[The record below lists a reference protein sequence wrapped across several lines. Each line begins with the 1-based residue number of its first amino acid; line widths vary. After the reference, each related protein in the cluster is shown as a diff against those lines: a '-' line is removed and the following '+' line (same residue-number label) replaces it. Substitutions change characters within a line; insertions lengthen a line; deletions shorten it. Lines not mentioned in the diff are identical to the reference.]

1 MITSFDPFRTALEQ
15 SSYALGKQDRAEL
28 SRATTELINCYQG
41 NQLGYLWGYLS
52 KHIKSRELRT
62 RYQTLAVYH
71 NITRLLVDR
80 VATLGEVPVRVLWR
94 HKNGTPHSPAQRKWD
109 EITAT
114 KMGDVT
120 WDAFIPSLA
129 RRRELTKTVVAG
141 VEWDA
146 KRSELLLN
154 SYSPNVI
161 DVGYEEGNYRKD
173 RPDWY
178 TLMRDEAGSVYQ
190 RWDFSDGG
198 ARVYDTTSGGIEVGP
213 SDAYPVMDPETDGP
227 LVPFVAFRTDVPQDD
242 FFVWDGQAELLA
254 AQEFVNRCYTQ
265 LAVQLHYGAFKVPIV
280 RGEWIGKDGLPPQIT
295 LDPSEFLQEPYDP
308 LSNDTGPKIRWDG
321 PAAKEVIDALLAVIG
336 HWVEATAATFHLNPS
351 AIRAKN
357 EATSGYALQIESAA
371 LKVKHQMTRTLSLAP
386 LRRLVHVMR
395 TVWNYYNPNDKVP
408 EDAQFEVV
416 IPDYGSAVT
425 LREEVDADVLLL
437 DKGIKTLEQLILKY
451 NPGISNEKVEQM
463 LADDEDEPVEAEEAD
478 APEADATENDSEADA
493 TPKTGD
499 AVADAAASGD
509 IAVQDVALNGAQMA
523 SLLTIVQAV
532 ASKTLPYDS
541 AIALVR
547 IAVPSVDD
555 ATAIRLLGPADGFQP
570 PAVQEATPD
579 VTPPVAA
586 QKPPAVPGEE

>member
-1 MITSFDPFRTALEQ
+1 MITSYDPFRAELES
-15 SSYALGKQDRAEL
+15 SSYRLGQQDRAEL

-41 NQLGYLWGYLS
+41 NQLGYLWGYLA
-52 KHIKSRELRT
+52 KHIKSRELRV

-80 VATLGEVPVRVLWR
+80 VSTLGEVPVRVLWK
-94 HKNGTPHSPAQRKWD
+94 HKNGSTHGPAQRKWD

-120 WDAFIPSLA
+120 WDAFVPSLA
-129 RRRELTKTVVAG
+129 RRRELTKTVVAA
-141 VEWDA
+141 VEWDE
-146 KRSELLLN
+146 KRGELLLN
-154 SYSPNVI
+154 SYAPNVI

-178 TLMRDEAGSVYQ
+178 VLLRDEATSVFQ
-190 RWDFSDGG
+190 KWDFSGG
-198 ARVYDTTSGGIEVGP
+198 SATVYDVNSQGMQDGE
-213 SDAYPVMDPETDGP
+213 SKSYPVPDPETGGS

-265 LAVQLHYGAFKVPIV
+265 LAIQLHYGAFKVPIV
-280 RGEWIGKDGLPPQIT
+280 RGEWIGKDGQPPQIT
-295 LDPSEFLQEPYDP
+295 LDPSEFLQEPFDP
-308 LSNDTGPKIRWDG
+308 MSNDTGPKIRWDG
-321 PAAKEVIDALLAVIG
+321 PAAKEEIDSLLAVIG

-395 TVWNYYNPNDKVP
+395 TVWNYYNPADKLP
-408 EDAQFEVV
+408 EDAAFEVV

-437 DKGIKTLEQLILKY
+437 DKKVKTLRQLILKY
-451 NPGISNEKVEQM
+451 NPGISNEEVERM
-463 LADDEDEPVEAEEAD
+463 LAEDEDVEDAEEA
-478 APEADATENDSEADA
+478 P
-493 TPKTGD
+493 
-499 AVADAAASGD
+499 
-509 IAVQDVALNGAQMA
+509 
-523 SLLTIVQAV
+523 
-532 ASKTLPYDS
+532 
-541 AIALVR
+541 
-547 IAVPSVDD
+547 AVPEEE
-555 ATAIRLLGPADGFQP
+555 PA
-570 PAVQEATPD
+570 EE
-579 VTPPVAA
+579 PPVAA
-586 QKPPAVPGEE
+586 EEPPAVPEEE

>member
-1 MITSFDPFRTALEQ
+1 MMTSFDPFRSALEQ
-15 SSYALGKQDRAEL
+15 SSYALGKQDRNEL

-52 KHIKSRELRT
+52 KHIKSPVLRD

-94 HKNGTPHSPAQRKWD
+94 HKNGSPHSPAQRKWD

-129 RRRELTKTVVAG
+129 RRRELTKTVVAA

-178 TLMRDEAGSVYQ
+178 KLLRDEAGGVYQ
-190 RWDFSDGG
+190 RWDFSGG
-198 ARVYDTTSGGIEVGP
+198 AARVYDTTELGMANGP
-213 SDAYPVMDPETDGP
+213 AETYHVTDPETDGP

-280 RGEWIGKDGLPPQIT
+280 RGEWIGKDGQPPSVT
-295 LDPSEFLQEPYDP
+295 LDPSEFLQEPFDP
-308 LSNDTGPKIRWDG
+308 MSNDTGPKIRWDG
-321 PAAKEVIDALLAVIG
+321 PAAAEVIDALLAVIG

-395 TVWNYYNPNDKVP
+395 TVWNYYNPGDLIP
-408 EDAQFEVV
+408 ADAQFEVV

-451 NPGISNEKVEQM
+451 NPGISNEKVERM
-463 LADDEDEPVEAEEAD
+463 LAEDEDKPDEDDAEEA
-478 APEADATENDSEADA
+478 T
-493 TPKTGD
+493 
-499 AVADAAASGD
+499 
-509 IAVQDVALNGAQMA
+509 
-523 SLLTIVQAV
+523 
-532 ASKTLPYDS
+532 
-541 AIALVR
+541 
-547 IAVPSVDD
+547 AVPG
-555 ATAIRLLGPADGFQP
+555 AETAETAAVP
-570 PAVQEATPD
+570 PEE
-579 VTPPVAA
+579 
-586 QKPPAVPGEE
+586 PPAVPEEE

>member
-1 MITSFDPFRTALEQ
+1 MTSFNPFNAALEE
-15 SSYALGKQDRAEL
+15 SSYKLGKNDRAEL
-28 SRATTELINCYQG
+28 SRASTELINCYQG
-41 NQLGYLWGYLS
+41 NQLGYLFGYLS
-52 KHIKSRELRT
+52 KHIKNPDLRA
-62 RYQTLAVYH
+62 RYQTLAIFH

-80 VATLGEVPVRVLWR
+80 VSTLGEVPVRVLWR
-94 HKNGTPHSPAQRKWD
+94 HKNGSPHSPAQRKWD
-109 EITAT
+109 EITST

-129 RRRELTKTVVAG
+129 RRRELTKTVVAA
-141 VEWDA
+141 VEWDE
-146 KRSELLLN
+146 KRAELLLN

-178 TLMRDEAGSVYQ
+178 TLLRDEAGGVYQ
-190 RWDFSDGG
+190 RWDFSGGG
-198 ARVYDTTSGGIEVGP
+198 AAVYDTTAQGVPDG
-213 SDAYPVMDPETDGP
+213 DATDYPVSDPETKGP

-280 RGEWIGKDGLPPQIT
+280 RGEWIGKDGQPPRIT

-395 TVWNYYNPNDKVP
+395 TVWNFYNEGDQIPA
-408 EDAQFEVV
+408 DAEFEVV

-463 LADDEDEPVEAEEAD
+463 LAEDAEEPEETPEDDAEDAPAVPEAKPVE
-478 APEADATENDSEADA
+478 P
-493 TPKTGD
+493 
-499 AVADAAASGD
+499 
-509 IAVQDVALNGAQMA
+509 
-523 SLLTIVQAV
+523 
-532 ASKTLPYDS
+532 
-541 AIALVR
+541 
-547 IAVPSVDD
+547 
-555 ATAIRLLGPADGFQP
+555 
-570 PAVQEATPD
+570 
-579 VTPPVAA
+579 PPVAA
-586 QKPPAVPGEE
+586 QEPPAVPVEE